1 MHGVSDFVLENQ
13 LWVQEKL
20 NSGPA
25 FVRHLAM
32 SLIVCKFN
40 CKILS
45 LLARANFRVLS
56 VIKLYFLGPN

>member
-32 SLIVCKFN
+32 SLIVFEKVN
-40 CKILS
+40 CP
-45 LLARANFRVLS
+45 NFCA
-56 VIKLYFLGPN
+56 FLML